1 MDKLSVLLVDDDMDI
16 GTFIKI
22 KLSREA
28 PQFSLSYSDSGEGC
42 LEYIRNNSVD
52 CILSDYQMP
61 GMDGMQLLNSVR
73 GMGYE
78 VPFIFLTG
86 QGNEQITREA
96 FKNGADDY
104 FTKDIGFAHF
114 TRITNSIEQ
123 AVNRRKAEKERMRAE
138 SMLRESEERY
148 RALFETAHDG
158 IMLMEGGTILDCN
171 QMAAGMFGC
180 TDKSEVIGHSP
191 VEFSPAKQPD
201 GTDSGEK
208 AIKYINAV
216 LEGEPQRFYWKNLR
230 KDGTTLDVDVSIS
243 RLVLEGRPY
252 IQAIVRDVTE
262 NRRAEEALRTS
273 QNFLETIIETEPEC
287 VKLISPQGKLLL
299 MNRAGL
305 DMIQAESLDKVRGR
319 AVSELIAPE
328 DREAFQKVGET
339 VFQGNTGRLEFGM
352 IGFKGR
358 RLRLETHAVPLRDD
372 DGNITALLGITRD
385 VTERRRVEAELQQ
398 EKDKLGAILANIG
411 EGVSIQD
418 TEYKILYQNQA
429 HISIIGSHV
438 GRHCYEAYGQ
448 KDAVCDDCP
457 VAESFKDGGVHTMRR
472 MVETEKGVK
481 HVEITASCVKDM
493 SGNPLVG
500 IELVSDITDRTSS
513 EEALKL
519 SEARYRS
526 FIANSSEAIWRF
538 ELENPL
544 DVSLPEDEQVGLI
557 FRDAY
562 LAECNDAV
570 ARMFGLANSSEA
582 LGARLS
588 DMIPQSDPRNV
599 EHVRRFIRAGYRVVK
614 DESYP
619 VAPGGEP
626 FLMLCSFTGEVE
638 DGRLMRAWGVSSVPA
653 ARG

>member
-1 MDKLSVLLVDDDMDI
+1 MDKLNVLLVDDDIDI

-28 PQFSLSYSDSGEGC
+28 PQFSLSYSDSGDGC

-61 GMDGMQLLNSVR
+61 GMDGMQLLNAVR

-123 AVNRRKAEKERMRAE
+123 AVSRRNAEKERVRAE
-138 SMLRESEERY
+138 RMLRESEERY
-148 RALFETAHDG
+148 RVLFETAHDG

-171 QMAAGMFGC
+171 KMAAGMFGC

-191 VEFSPAKQPD
+191 VEFSPATQPD

-208 AIKYINAV
+208 AMKYINAV
-216 LEGEPQRFYWKNLR
+216 LDGEPQRFYWKNLR

-243 RLVLEGRPY
+243 RLVIEDRPY

-262 NRRAEEALRTS
+262 SRRTEEALRAS
-273 QNFLETIIETEPEC
+273 QNFLETIIEAEPEC
-287 VKLISPQGKLLL
+287 VKLISPEGKLLL

-305 DMIQAESLDKVRGR
+305 DMIQAESMDQVRGM
-319 AVSELIAPE
+319 AVSGLIAPE

-339 VFQGNTGRLEFGM
+339 VFQGNTARLEFGM
-352 IGFKGR
+352 IGFGGR
-358 RLRLETHAVPLRDD
+358 RLQLETHAVPLRDY

-385 VTERRRVEAELQQ
+385 VTERRQVEAE
-398 EKDKLGAILANIG
+398 
-411 EGVSIQD
+411 
-418 TEYKILYQNQA
+418 
-429 HISIIGSHV
+429 
-438 GRHCYEAYGQ
+438 
-448 KDAVCDDCP
+448 
-457 VAESFKDGGVHTMRR
+457 
-472 MVETEKGVK
+472 
-481 HVEITASCVKDM
+481 
-493 SGNPLVG
+493 
-500 IELVSDITDRTSS
+500 
-513 EEALKL
+513 LKL

-544 DVSLPEDEQVGLI
+544 PVTLPEDDQVELI

-570 ARMFGLANSSEA
+570 AGIFGLASSSEA

-588 DMIPQSDPRNV
+588 NIIPQSDPRNV
-599 EHVRRFIRAGYRVVK
+599 EHVRRFVRAGYRLTK

-619 VAPGGEP
+619 VGPDGEP
-626 FLMLCSFTGEVE
+626 FLMLCSFSGEVV
-638 DGRLMRAWGVSSVPA
+638 DGRLMRAWGVSSVA
-653 ARG
+653 ADQG